1 METMLDNCLG
11 QFQANKSVLKEQE
24 QRQAV
29 LGLLAKGCRGGSSY
43 GFWNS
48 ETRTKRK
55 ERGIVV
61 ASPLQSTINDQVEA
75 MREAGISAIALPW
88 RGTMR

>member
-1 METMLDNCLG
+1 METVLVDCLA
-11 QFQANKSVLKEQE
+11 QFQANKSVLKEE

>member
-1 METMLDNCLG
+1 METVLDDCLA
-11 QFQANKSVLKEQE
+11 QFQANKSVLKEE

-48 ETRTKRK
+48 ETRTRRK

-61 ASPLQSTINDQVEA
+61 ASTLQSTINDQVEA

-88 RGTMR
+88 RGTMT

>member
-1 METMLDNCLG
+1 MTTVWHN
-11 QFQANKSVLKEQE
+11 FQANKSVLKEE
-24 QRQAV
+24 QHRAV
-29 LGLLAKGCRGGSSY
+29 LGLLAKGCRGGSFY

-75 MREAGISAIALPW
+75 MREAGISAIALPC
-88 RGTMR
+88 RGTVR

>member
-1 METMLDNCLG
+1 METVLDDCLA
-11 QFQANKSVLKEQE
+11 QFQANKRVLKEE

-48 ETRTKRK
+48 ETRTKRN
-55 ERGIVV
+55 EPGIVV

>member
-1 METMLDNCLG
+1 METVLDNCLA
-11 QFQANKSVLKEQE
+11 QFQANKRVLKEQE

-29 LGLLAKGCRGGSSY
+29 LGLLPKGCRGGSSY
-43 GFWNS
+43 RFWNS
-48 ETRTKRK
+48 ETLTKRK

>member
-1 METMLDNCLG
+1 METVLVDCLA
-11 QFQANKSVLKEQE
+11 QFQANKSVLKEE
-24 QRQAV
+24 QRQVV
-29 LGLLAKGCRGGSSY
+29 LGLLAKGCRDGSSY

>member
-1 METMLDNCLG
+1 METVLVDCLG
-11 QFQANKSVLKEQE
+11 QFQANKSVLKEE

-75 MREAGISAIALPW
+75 MREADISAIALSR

>member
-1 METMLDNCLG
+1 METVLDNCLA
-11 QFQANKSVLKEQE
+11 QFQANKSVLKEE

-61 ASPLQSTINDQVEA
+61 SSPLQSTINDQVEA

>member
-1 METMLDNCLG
+1 METVLVDCLA
-11 QFQANKSVLKEQE
+11 QFQAKKSVLKED
-24 QRQAV
+24 QRQGV

>member
-1 METMLDNCLG
+1 METVLDNCLA
-11 QFQANKSVLKEQE
+11 QSQANKSVLKEE

>member
-1 METMLDNCLG
+1 METVLVDCLA
-11 QFQANKSVLKEQE
+11 QFQANKSVLKEE

-29 LGLLAKGCRGGSSY
+29 LSLLAKGCRGGSSY

-75 MREAGISAIALPW
+75 MREAGISAIALPR
-88 RGTMR
+88 RGTTR

>member
-1 METMLDNCLG
+1 METMLDNSLG
-11 QFQANKSVLKEQE
+11 QFQANKTVLKEQE

>member
-1 METMLDNCLG
+1 METVLDNCLA
-11 QFQANKSVLKEQE
+11 QFQANKSVLKEE

>member
-1 METMLDNCLG
+1 MLRPC
-11 QFQANKSVLKEQE
+11 KEE

-61 ASPLQSTINDQVEA
+61 ASPLQSTINRGTQ
-75 MREAGISAIALPW
+75 RGYSSKPLNIALLNVF
-88 RGTMR
+88 

>member
-1 METMLDNCLG
+1 M
-11 QFQANKSVLKEQE
+11 LKEE

-29 LGLLAKGCRGGSSY
+29 LGLLAKGCRGGSFY

-48 ETRTKRK
+48 EL
-55 ERGIVV
+55 ERREKNVHGIVV

-75 MREAGISAIALPW
+75 MREAGISAIALPC

>member
-1 METMLDNCLG
+1 METVLVDCLA
-11 QFQANKSVLKEQE
+11 QFQANKSVLKEE

-88 RGTMR
+88 SGTMR

>member
-1 METMLDNCLG
+1 METVLVDCLA
-11 QFQANKSVLKEQE
+11 QFQANKSVLKEE
-24 QRQAV
+24 QHQAV

-75 MREAGISAIALPW
+75 MREAGISAIALPCH
-88 RGTMR
+88 GTMR

>member
-1 METMLDNCLG
+1 M
-11 QFQANKSVLKEQE
+11 LKEE

-75 MREAGISAIALPW
+75 IREADISAIALPR

>member
-1 METMLDNCLG
+1 METVLDDCLA
-11 QFQANKSVLKEQE
+11 QFQANKSVLKEE

-29 LGLLAKGCRGGSSY
+29 LGLLAKECRGGSSY

-48 ETRTKRK
+48 ETRMKRK

>member
-1 METMLDNCLG
+1 METVLVDCLG
-11 QFQANKSVLKEQE
+11 QFQANKSVLKEE

-75 MREAGISAIALPW
+75 MREADISAIALPR

>member
-1 METMLDNCLG
+1 METVLDDCLA
-11 QFQANKSVLKEQE
+11 QFQANKSVLKEE

-88 RGTMR
+88 RGTMT

>member
-1 METMLDNCLG
+1 METVLDDCLA
-11 QFQANKSVLKEQE
+11 QFQANKSVLKEE

>member
-1 METMLDNCLG
+1 METVLVDCLA
-11 QFQANKSVLKEQE
+11 QFQANKSVLKEE

-75 MREAGISAIALPW
+75 MREAGISAIELPR

>member
-1 METMLDNCLG
+1 METVLDDCLA
-11 QFQANKSVLKEQE
+11 QFQANKRVLKEE
-24 QRQAV
+24 QCQAV

-55 ERGIVV
+55 EPGIVV

>member
-1 METMLDNCLG
+1 METVLDDCLA
-11 QFQANKSVLKEQE
+11 QFQANKRVLKEE

>member
-1 METMLDNCLG
+1 METVLDNCLA
-11 QFQANKSVLKEQE
+11 QFQANKSVLKDE

>member
-1 METMLDNCLG
+1 METVLDNCLA
-11 QFQANKSVLKEQE
+11 QFQANKGVLKEE

>member
-1 METMLDNCLG
+1 METVLDNCLA
-11 QFQANKSVLKEQE
+11 QFQANKSVLKEE

-75 MREAGISAIALPW
+75 MREASISVIALPW

>member
-1 METMLDNCLG
+1 METVLHDCLA
-11 QFQANKSVLKEQE
+11 QFQANKSVLKEE

-61 ASPLQSTINDQVEA
+61 ASQLQSTINDQVEA

>member
-1 METMLDNCLG
+1 METVLDNCLA

-55 ERGIVV
+55 KLGIVV
-61 ASPLQSTINDQVEA
+61 ASTLQSTINDQVEA
-75 MREAGISAIALPW
+75 MREAGISAISLPW

>member
-1 METMLDNCLG
+1 METVLVDCLA
-11 QFQANKSVLKEQE
+11 QFQANKSVLKEE

-61 ASPLQSTINDQVEA
+61 SSPLQSTINDQVEA

>member
-1 METMLDNCLG
+1 MGTVLVGCLA
-11 QFQANKSVLKEQE
+11 QFQANKSVLKEE

-61 ASPLQSTINDQVEA
+61 SSPLQSTINDQVEA